1 VVGIVVVSH
10 SRTLAHAAVEL
21 AAEMVP
27 GTPPA
32 VAVAAGLDDGA
43 FGTDAVAVREAIE
56 QVDSP
61 DGVVVLCDLGSAVL
75 SAEMALEFLDEE
87 LRARV
92 VISPAPLV
100 EGLVVAF
107 VTAAGGAAAA
117 EIATEAANALA
128 GKISQLGGAVP
139 TASTA
144 GAIPTGSAMPSAADA
159 DAGATDDGPPAASA
173 TLVVTNA
180 HGLHA
185 RPAARL
191 VSTVRG
197 FDARVWLRSL
207 DAGTAPVL
215 ASSLSAVATLG
226 ARQGDQ
232 LELAAWGPDATPARD
247 AVVALAE
254 RGFDDV
260 VEPATTAT
268 RSARGS
274 TAGPVGAAPGVAIG
288 SAHVMDGGRPA
299 IPEQEPGP
307 PDAQWVR
314 LTKAVELARDD
325 IGATRRRVAATA
337 GDTDAAIFD
346 AHDLLLDDPTL
357 LDDVHARIDAGDGAA
372 RAWDAVMSR
381 TAGNVA
387 ELADSYQRG
396 RAADVRSVADL
407 VLRHLVGAPTST
419 KAAGVVIATD
429 LTPAQAADL
438 DRDTVQAVVLAGGS
452 PTSHAAILAR
462 AYGIPMVTGA
472 GTAILSVREGT
483 PLAVDGDRGEVAID
497 PSEQVLSGFRDR
509 IAVRHDALAAA
520 AAMSVGP
527 AVTRDGV
534 AITVAANIGS
544 VNDARAAGAAHA
556 DGAGLV
562 RTEFLFVGKTV
573 APSRDEQ
580 ERVYRAIAENLHPG
594 RVVLRTLDVG
604 GDKPLPFLRLAA
616 EANPFLGER
625 GIRLTLHHPDLFLD
639 QLVAMCA
646 VAHDHPISVMFPMVA
661 AVSEVIAARE
671 IVDAAIT
678 DVGGRPDSLR
688 IGIMIEVPSAALKAA
703 AFVPHVD
710 FFSVGTN
717 DLTQYALAAE
727 RGNQSVADLA
737 DGLDPG
743 VLRLIAALCTDAGP
757 VPVSVCGELAADP
770 LAVPVLLGLGVRS
783 LSVVPPAVALVKQ
796 RVREI
801 DIAYARGM
809 STEAL
814 ACGSAA
820 EVRALVSGGP
830 QPN

>member
-21 AAEMVP
+21 ATEMVP
-27 GTPPA
+27 GNPPA

-43 FGTDAVAVREAIE
+43 LGTDAVAVREAIE

-61 DGVVVLCDLGSAVL
+61 DGVVVVCDLGSAVL
-75 SAEMALEFLDEE
+75 SAEMALEFLDDEV
-87 LRARV
+87 RARV

-107 VTAAGGAAAA
+107 VTAAGGGTASEVAA
-117 EIATEAANALA
+117 EAANALA
-128 GKISQLGGAVP
+128 GKIAQLADVVPTVSTADATSGAVP
-139 TASTA
+139 ADTS
-144 GAIPTGSAMPSAADA
+144 ADA
-159 DAGATDDGPPAASA
+159 DDAGPPAASA
-173 TLVVTNA
+173 TLRVTNA

-197 FDARVWLRSL
+197 FNARVLLRSVR
-207 DAGTAPVL
+207 AGTEPVL

-232 LELAAWGPDATPARD
+232 LELAAWGPDATLACD

-254 RGFDDV
+254 RGFDEGA
-260 VEPATTAT
+260 EPALAAT
-268 RSARGS
+268 RS
-274 TAGPVGAAPGVAIG
+274 TAVTLTGPVGAAPGVAIG
-288 SAHVMDGGRPA
+288 RAHVMDGGRP
-299 IPEQEPGP
+299 PVPDHEPGP
-307 PDAQWVR
+307 PDAQWTR

-325 IGATRRRVAATA
+325 VDDTRRRVAATA
-337 GDTDAAIFD
+337 GDADAAIFD
-346 AHDLLLDDPTL
+346 AHALLLDDPAL
-357 LDDVHARIDAGDGAA
+357 LDDVRARIDAGDGAA
-372 RAWDAVMSR
+372 QAWDAVMGR
-381 TAGNVA
+381 AADKLAG
-387 ELADSYQRG
+387 LADSYQRG

-407 VLRHLVGAPTST
+407 VLRHLVGTPTST
-419 KAAGVVIATD
+419 TAAGVVIAAD
-429 LTPAQAADL
+429 ITPAQAANL

-472 GTAILSVREGT
+472 GAAILSVAEGT
-483 PLAVDGDRGEVAID
+483 LLAVDGDRGEVAVG
-497 PSEQVLSGFRDR
+497 PSDQVLSFFRDR
-509 IAVRHDALAAA
+509 IAVRQGELAAA

-527 AVTRDGV
+527 AVTRDGT

-544 VNDARAAGAAHA
+544 VDDARAAGAAHA

-562 RTEFLFVGKTV
+562 RTEFLFVGKTA
-573 APSRDEQ
+573 APDRDEQ

-604 GDKPLPFLRLAA
+604 GDKPLPFLRQAS

-625 GIRLTLHHPDLFLD
+625 GIRLTLRHSDLFLD
-639 QLVAMCA
+639 QLVAMCR
-646 VAHDHPISVMFPMVA
+646 VARDHPVSVMFPMVA
-661 AVSEVIAARE
+661 AVSEVVAARQA
-671 IVDAAIT
+671 VDAAIAE
-678 DVGGRPDSLR
+678 VGGRPDSLR
-688 IGIMIEVPSAALKAA
+688 VGIMIEVPSAALNAA

-727 RGNQSVADLA
+727 RGNPSVAGLA

-743 VLRLIAALCTDAGP
+743 VLRLIEALCNDAGS

-770 LAVPVLLGLGVRS
+770 VAVPVLLGLGVRG

-796 RVREI
+796 QVREI
-801 DIAYARGM
+801 DLGKAAHM
-809 STEAL
+809 STQAL

-820 EVRALVSGGP
+820 EVRALVSG
-830 QPN
+830 QPT

>member
-27 GTPPA
+27 GNPPA

-43 FGTDAVAVREAIE
+43 FGTDAVAVQQAIE

-75 SAEMALEFLDEE
+75 SAEMALEFLDEG

-92 VISPAPLV
+92 VISPAPLI

-107 VTAAGGAAAA
+107 VTAAGGAPAA
-117 EIATEAANALA
+117 EVAAEAANALA
-128 GKISQLGGAVP
+128 GKISQLGGAV
-139 TASTA
+139 ASA
-144 GAIPTGSAMPSAADA
+144 PAADKP
-159 DAGATDDGPPAASA
+159 AGTVDEGPPAASA
-173 TLVVTNA
+173 TVIVTNE

-197 FDARVWLRSL
+197 FDARVLLRSL
-207 DAGTAPVL
+207 RTGTAPVL

-226 ARQGDQ
+226 ARQGDE
-232 LELAAWGPDATPARD
+232 LELAAWGPEATAARD

-254 RGFDDV
+254 RGFDDIA
-260 VEPATTAT
+260 EPATAATPTAG
-268 RSARGS
+268 GS
-274 TAGPVGAAPGVAIG
+274 TGGPVGAAPGVAIG
-288 SAHVMDGGRPA
+288 RAHLMDGGRPS
-299 IPEQEPGP
+299 IPDHEPGP
-307 PDAQWVR
+307 PDKQWAR
-314 LTKAVELARDD
+314 LTQAVELARDEID
-325 IGATRRRVAATA
+325 NTRRRVAATVGA
-337 GDTDAAIFD
+337 TDAAIFD
-346 AHDLLLDDPTL
+346 AHALLLDDPAL
-357 LDDVHARIDAGDGAA
+357 LDDIRSRIDAGDGAA
-372 RAWDAVMSR
+372 RAWDAVMTR
-381 TAGNVA
+381 TAGNLA

-396 RAADVRSVADL
+396 RAADVHSVADL
-407 VLRHLVGAPTST
+407 VLRHLVGAPAST
-419 KAAGVVIATD
+419 KAAGVVVATD

-472 GTAILSVREGT
+472 GTAILSVQEGT
-483 PLAVDGDRGEVAID
+483 PLAVDGDRGEVVVD
-497 PSEQVLSGFRDR
+497 PSEHVLSGFRER
-509 IAVRHDALAAA
+509 IAVRRDALATA

-527 AVTRDGV
+527 AVTRDGT

-544 VNDARAAGAAHA
+544 VDDARAAGAAHA

-573 APSRDEQ
+573 APTRDEQ

-604 GDKPLPFLRLAA
+604 GDKPLPFLRQAA

-625 GIRLTLHHPDLFLD
+625 GIRLTLHHPELFLD
-639 QLVAMCA
+639 QLVAMCT
-646 VAHDHPISVMFPMVA
+646 VARDHSVSVMFPMVA
-661 AVSEVIAARE
+661 AVSEVIAARQV
-671 IVDAAIT
+671 VDDAIAE
-678 DVGGRPDSLR
+678 VGGRPDALR

-727 RGNQSVADLA
+727 RGNQSVAELA

-743 VLRLIAALCTDAGP
+743 VLRLIAALCNDAGP

-801 DIAYARGM
+801 DLGDARRIGA
-809 STEAL
+809 EAL
-814 ACGSAA
+814 ACESAA
-820 EVRALVSGGP
+820 QVRALVS
-830 QPN
+830 NASS